1 MRFLALALASLTL
14 ISCNRDPNYL
24 KQKYLESGKK
34 YYDAGRYREASIM
47 YRKAIEKDR
56 RFGDAYYRLALT
68 DLKSNQIPNAVPAL
82 RRAVE
87 LLKPGTPDS
96 DDATL
101 KLCEIMVVAAQSQE
115 RNEVIIKDVAD
126 YTAGLLKRNPHSWQG
141 HKLSGDLALLD
152 TVAKYR
158 KNQGQEAKVALGKGI
173 SEYRTAL
180 TAKPG
185 DYVITLALARTLV
198 LDGEIAEAE
207 SLFKSLV
214 EKDRQNLSGVY
225 DLYRLYIG
233 TRRFPEAETLLK
245 TSMKDNPKDTALR
258 LELARFYFGTNNK
271 DSLLALLSQMKGNL
285 KDFPQAFL
293 QSGDFFLRVNQFD
306 EAVKQYEEGIKK
318 DPGQKNTYL
327 KHEIEAYVRQNKLD
341 LAKAKN
347 EEILKSD
354 PKDPEARGLKATFL
368 LDKGEITQAM
378 TELQSVVTAK
388 PNNFVA
394 RFNLGRAHFARG
406 EYEQARQEFE
416 KAIELRPDYL
426 PARLAQT
433 QVALLRGDFDSA
445 VRFSDEILRGNP
457 NNVQGR
463 VMKAAALQR
472 LQKFDEARALLL
484 PVVQANPNQ
493 VEALLELA
501 VLDLNERKNKEA
513 IDYFQRAY
521 QSAPANIRG
530 LLGMSKA
537 YLADGQAEKS
547 VDVIKAESQ
556 KYPDRQDLLRELGNA
571 QMAAGHFDESVTSY
585 QSLLSKA
592 KDPRLQA
599 DVWSRIAQSYRYK
612 GDVQHA
618 VEALEKAHQGLPDNS
633 NILTNL
639 AMLYEEIGKNDVARK
654 NYELAIKL
662 DGSNAYALNNL
673 AYLISESNGDLNL
686 ALTYAQTAKQKLPN
700 FTEISDTLG
709 WIYLKKNLTDS
720 AIDQFKSLVVQAP
733 QNPVYHYHYAMALN
747 QKGDRENARKECQ
760 AALNNRPTKAQEND
774 IRQLMTKI
782 G

>member
-24 KQKYLESGKK
+24 KQKYVESGKK

-56 RFGDAYYRLALT
+56 RFGEAYYRLALT
-68 DLKSNQIPNAVPAL
+68 DLKSDRVANAVPAL

-87 LLKPGTPDS
+87 LLDHGTTES
-96 DDATL
+96 DDAIL
-101 KLCEIMVVAAQSQE
+101 KLSEIMVVAAQSQE
-115 RNEVIIKDVAD
+115 RNEPIIKDITD
-126 YTAGLLKRNPHSWQG
+126 YTAGLLQRNPNSWQG
-141 HKLSGDLALLD
+141 HKLSGDLNMLD

-158 KNQGQEAKVALGKGI
+158 KNLGQEAKASLGKAIG
-173 SEYRTAL
+173 EYRTAL

-185 DYVITLALARTLV
+185 DYVITLALGRTLV
-198 LDGEIAEAE
+198 LDGETAEAE

-214 EKDRQNLSGVY
+214 EKDKKNLNGMY

-233 TRRFPEAETLLK
+233 LRRFPEAENLLK
-245 TSMKDNPKDTALR
+245 TGIKDNPKDTQLR
-258 LELARFYFGTNNK
+258 LELARFYFATNNR
-271 DSLLALLSQMKGNL
+271 DSLLALLSQMKANL
-285 KDFPQAFL
+285 KDFPQAFM

-318 DPGQKNTYL
+318 DPGQKTSYL

-378 TELQSVVTAK
+378 TELQSVVTSK

-406 EYEQARQEFE
+406 EYEQARQEFD

-433 QVALLRGDFDSA
+433 QVALLRGDFESA
-445 VRFSDEILRGNP
+445 IRFSDEILRVNA

-472 LQKFDEARALLL
+472 MQKFGDARALLM
-484 PVVQANPNQ
+484 PIIQANPNQ

-513 IDYFQRAY
+513 IEYFQRAY
-521 QSAPANIRG
+521 QAAPANIRG

-547 VDVIKAESQ
+547 IEVVKAEAL
-556 KYPDRQDLLRELGNA
+556 KYPERQDLLRELGNA
-571 QMAAGHFDESVTSY
+571 QMAAGHFDEAVASY
-585 QSLLSKA
+585 QNLLSKA
-592 KDPRLQA
+592 KDPRLQS

-639 AMLYEEIGKNDVARK
+639 AMLYEEIGKNDIARK

-662 DGSNAYALNNL
+662 DANNAYALNNL

-700 FTEISDTLG
+700 FSEISDTLG

-720 AIDQFKSLVVQAP
+720 AIDQFKNLVIQAP
-733 QNPVYHYHYAMALN
+733 QNAVYHYHYAMALN
-747 QKGDRENARKECQ
+747 QKGDRDNARKECQ
-760 AALNNRPTKAQEND
+760 AALANRPTKAQEND
-774 IRQLMTKI
+774 IRQLMSKI